1 MANIKEAYTAVIDFN
16 KTIITI
22 TSTVLAALISY
33 LVFQDYN
40 LLYQN
45 LISPLVLLISLI
57 FSFFGIGL
65 AIPAINT
72 DTSKIWAV
80 RHSNIGAS
88 IMLIGILCI
97 GFIQPKEKLSID
109 KVLLKIETSLKRV
122 EPSLIQ
128 KNCKS
133 FELIDD
139 NYIIFYSQDSLHRRV
154 VYSLDKDNIVSLQRE
169 KK

>member
-40 LLYQN
+40 LSFQN

-65 AIPAINT
+65 AIPAIHT
-72 DTSKIWAV
+72 DTSRIWAV

-88 IMLIGILCI
+88 IMLIGIFCI

-109 KVLLKIETSLKRV
+109 KVLLKIETSIKRV
-122 EPSLIQ
+122 EPSLTQ